1 MIIETEFK
9 LFDPSKMDK
18 SELPDLSGNYFVVL
32 RKGCQLPSIDIIP
45 IYHKWEYDGE
55 QYDIVYTGI
64 SNESLRKRDYFQHFM
79 GNNAGRSTLRKSL
92 GCMLG
97 FKQVPRDKNK
107 PENGKTKFN
116 DSDEIKLSDWMQK
129 NLLLFYKPC
138 NGKEEIEKA
147 EKSYI
152 ASYNP
157 PLNIQGNMNEVNKQF
172 RDRLKRLRNSK

>member
-1 MIIETEFK
+1 MMKTDFK

-18 SELPDLSGNYFVVL
+18 SKLPDLPGNYFVVL
-32 RKGCQLPSIDIIP
+32 RKGCQLPTIDISP
-45 IYHKWEYDGE
+45 IYHKLEYDGE
-55 QYDIVYTGI
+55 QYDIVYKGI
-64 SNESLRKRDYFQHFM
+64 SNDSLRKRDYSQHFT

-92 GCMLG
+92 GCMMG

-138 NGKEEIEKA
+138 REKEEIEKA

-152 ASYNP
+152 DSYNP
-157 PLNIQGNMNEVNKQF
+157 PLNMQGNMNEENKQF
-172 RDRLKRLRNSK
+172 RDQLKRLRNSK